1 MTGAT
6 HRTELSK
13 DGYAKIEERI
23 QEIENTAS
31 EGMFSYKNAVSRFQ
45 QIVSGA
51 KKLRQ
56 ILREVLVIVPAG
68 KTSGGEGEAA

>member
-1 MTGAT
+1 MTTET

-13 DGYAKIEERI
+13 DGYAKIEAKI

-31 EGMFSYKNAVSRFQ
+31 EGIFSAGNAVPRFQ
-45 QIVSGA
+45 QIVSEA

-56 ILREVLVIVPAG
+56 TLCEVLIIVPSDKAPDGGG
-68 KTSGGEGEAA
+68 KAA